1 MRYELK
7 RTVLLV
13 LLSGILLSIS
23 SCDSTKLEA
32 VPPEMKGEWRSSAP
46 KFEGFSFE
54 ISDKSLVFID
64 KNAEDPFEVYPI
76 SRIEKDKEEPN
87 LYIIHYKTE
96 DSGNYKFSFYFDP
109 SDGGII
115 TLKNQRKYIWKRIKE

>member
-1 MRYELK
+1 MIDGLK
-7 RTVLLV
+7 KTVLLV
-13 LLSGILLSIS
+13 LLMGIVVLSYHCGSGS
-23 SCDSTKLEA
+23 LEA
-32 VPPEMKGEWRSSAP
+32 VPPEMKGEWGTSAP

-64 KNAEDPFEVYPI
+64 KNAEDPFEIYPI

-96 DSGNYKFSFYFDP
+96 DSGDYKFSFYFDP